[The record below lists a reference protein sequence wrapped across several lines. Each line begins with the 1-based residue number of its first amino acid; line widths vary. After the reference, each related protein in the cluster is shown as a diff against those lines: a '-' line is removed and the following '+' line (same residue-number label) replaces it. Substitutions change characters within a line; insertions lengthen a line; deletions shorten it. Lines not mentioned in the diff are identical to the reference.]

1 MLNLLKTTEV
11 NKFLPKEKLIDKLD
25 LTPALKVSLKDNVKK
40 FTIANELSPKSMNIP
55 KGETVSAVFV
65 MEVLL
70 KQKNID
76 YKLVEAVAR
85 QNVHKLLFVLRHED
99 EIQLSVFYGKLYRG
113 QWAREKDLKIEING
127 ETFEEVW
134 DNMVAQ
140 VALVKTDVSNEENH
154 TPVAIQLAKQEERAR
169 IEKEIVTLEKQ
180 ARKEMQPKRKFEIVG
195 EIGELKRK
203 LEEMFCE

>member
-11 NKFLPKEKLIDKLD
+11 NKFLPKEKLIEKLD
-25 LTPALKVSLKDNVKK
+25 LTPALKVSLKDNVKRV
-40 FTIANELSPKSMNIP
+40 TIANELSPKSMNIP

-70 KQKNID
+70 KHKNID

-85 QNVHKLLFVLRHED
+85 QNAHKLLFVLRHED
-99 EIQLSVFYGKLYRG
+99 EMQLAVFYGKLYRG
-113 QWAREKDLKIEING
+113 QWVKEKDLKIEIKG
-127 ETFEEVW
+127 ETFDAVW

-140 VALVKTDVSNEENH
+140 IALVKTDTVAKAV
-154 TPVAIQLAKQEERAR
+154 PVAEQLAIQEERTK

-180 ARKEMQPKRKFEIVG
+180 ARKETQPKRKFEIVG
-195 EIGELKRK
+195 EIGGLKRK
-203 LEEMFCE
+203 LEEMFYK